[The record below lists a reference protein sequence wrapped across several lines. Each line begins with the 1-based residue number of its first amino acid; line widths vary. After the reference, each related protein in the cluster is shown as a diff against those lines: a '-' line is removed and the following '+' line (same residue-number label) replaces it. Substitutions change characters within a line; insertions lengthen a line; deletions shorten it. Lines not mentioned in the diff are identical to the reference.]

1 MEYNKYL
8 YPPIPPLLWL
18 QERIPNK
25 TINLIQYTALF
36 EQYQF
41 TAITNI
47 KTINFFFFFSI
58 INNFNII
65 ALNIIHIIIIIP
77 NN

>member
-18 QERIPNK
+18 QERIPNE

-41 TAITNI
+41 TAIADI
-47 KTINFFFFFSI
+47 KTIKKIFSH
-58 INNFNII
+58 NKLF
-65 ALNIIHIIIIIP
+65 
-77 NN
+77 

>member
-8 YPPIPPLLWL
+8 YPSIPPLLWL

-41 TAITNI
+41 IAIANI
-47 KTINFFFFFSI
+47 KIIKNIFSQ
-58 INNFNII
+58 
-65 ALNIIHIIIIIP
+65 LLP
-77 NN
+77 